1 MKRKI
6 LTVLSAIFIFVMCG
20 VLSACGDRY
29 KDMEFKIYY
38 AFSADASE
46 WYDASHGI
54 SLNYGGTDDTF
65 QIDENTGVG
74 SIYLRV
80 EIDNVKEK
88 YIDEIIV
95 TKLGTSGGVNFS
107 SATVEQD
114 EVFKVDITGNTN
126 SALRFYETNSGKT
139 YDIDL
144 SIYRSLTGIQV
155 DTSIKPA
162 VKVGDMISLMS
173 IKNLYYLPMR
183 NGQTLTNQTGVNYQ
197 ISGIGYYN
205 EANQYVEVRNQ
216 AYAYDFMS
224 ISEEGVL
231 RVNSNYIIN
240 SNEYIVRIRAVS
252 KHNPNIYA
260 EFDVYLVEE
269 QEYTPFVS
277 YTNDAT
283 NQELGY
289 SMTLY
294 KDNTDFASVDLT
306 IDTSTLLG
314 TSIYS
319 LPINT
324 IDGQI
329 SYEIAVYIDNKR
341 VELDELQEI
350 NGLLVESLNADN
362 SMLRI
367 TATNDQ
373 ISINTIK
380 IALELSGLDFSASNA
395 PAYSREITV
404 NKSVLPNNIS
414 INDELPILSDLHG
427 SMTGIIYSTNS
438 SSYQGLA
445 LTLLAVPTNANTET
459 DIYITANENVI
470 ITGSSVVS
478 SGTNTYR
485 VKSGETIYVRIRD
498 NVSNDQRITIS
509 TQVTPSIFENQSI
522 TERFVEI
529 EYTLRKVVTANSIE
543 VYSDATLNNS
553 ITNGALYIDARNN
566 TDAYLKVYY
575 TGTTLETSSISLQSS
590 NENIKFANNSNKIL
604 LNDPT
609 IERTTGL
616 TDANGTY
623 DLFRVSFPGVAS
635 VEESVITVT
644 AGDETVGVETE
655 FTVYSVYLLQ
665 EDSLVVQS
673 SSRDVTTFDDVEN
686 GHFNFAVVK
695 NQLVN
700 FEILGRVQG
709 ALSLSNSGIVNFNI
723 EVNTDYNSNYG
734 GNYNFSTDALRFNK
748 LGNSAF
754 SLTGVTGSRTTV
766 LSLTVSFYTRVNNAI
781 ELTSK
786 TIYVDVAVYDPISN
800 INISVSANEMVY
812 INEFYEEAST
822 SDITFSSYASNYSA
836 ASSSVVFSGPDGGEI
851 VKSDASQLMVE
862 FNRDLYVD
870 DTIEV
875 YLINGDEEIA
885 INDETILKLDL
896 ANILSGTLHIKLTG
910 VSDYNS
916 LTLSLTALR
925 FGAESNVS
933 VSTTILFAEHEAVD
947 GITVS
952 GDNIV
957 QNGLDSYYIYMSFID
972 VADNGSTS
980 TQFTATPYYLSNEPT
995 GLRFDDL
1002 TYELYQVQQDQD
1014 GNIMLDGD
1022 NQAIYS
1028 KVSNSRLNISIDPDT
1043 HIVTIQAYKNLGGG
1057 LFRLVLASMDSYDS
1071 ITQTYTTTYTL
1082 FISISD
1088 GTMQNKYM
1096 ISTPQDLYNI
1106 NNDLSANYV
1115 LRNNITASDI
1125 VVNGQT
1131 ISIAPI
1137 GGLNEFNGTLS
1148 GTVQNLNSDNEV
1160 ITSRYK
1166 ITLMIKNTASATDNN
1181 VYTGLFSRLGADAKI
1196 SDLDIDV
1203 NFDTSTFN
1211 STAGGSLNIGAI
1223 AGANVGGTISG
1234 VNVVL
1239 LGGSDNIIFD
1249 PSRITTTINFG
1260 GMVGLNAGY
1269 INLQNCTVSSE
1280 SQITITTNANVQH
1293 NIGMV
1298 VGTNSGEI
1306 YGSYLGKE
1314 SLNNVNYTII
1324 ANLVVVNTSFNL
1336 SPIIYMGAVAGRN
1349 SGGYIHNIIAG
1360 GLMRA
1365 GDQNANEAEGFVGG
1379 IVGYST
1385 DQAGSS
1391 ISVKGIET
1399 VAVLGMDIFGD
1410 NSRLGLAG
1418 IVGQSENSTITDVRV
1433 LASKV
1438 AFDQSDL
1445 TTYGRIVGG
1454 GTVAGII
1461 ANSTNDEIMNAS
1473 VESFIANSA
1482 SNDLF
1487 YMLHSSSNRVAGLV
1501 YISSN
1506 TNLNNSFIAANIN
1519 TNTNLS
1525 STNKIIY
1532 LTSNAN
1538 ETNVYFLG
1546 RVNNFDQVRDNIL
1559 ARDTGSGYHVVYS
1572 ENYIIDFNAS
1582 AAQEINLSDY
1592 FTATWVNESNP
1603 FYTVQSFL
1611 TESDVTSENFD
1622 SLKENLYVLSN
1633 DIYEK
1638 VQSDDTFDD
1647 TYDYYLF
1654 DSTLWTSTR
1663 EGLYIAD
1670 DEGYLVVLNDYNF
1683 NPNMTYYSVEDVN
1696 VRNYY
1701 ILDLDG
1707 KYVKNEIS
1715 NIKINT
1721 PYYELEWKTENN
1733 NWQSDVMAWTGS
1745 DTNSWDISTERN
1757 YISIYEM
1764 NFYFP
1769 YIVETDSYGNPIYDN
1784 EGNKVPLMIERPTE
1798 IQANINADYV
1808 IEINSTFI
1816 DSDYEIDNFNVTSTT
1831 IINYHNDI
1839 NNPLNNETYNRYNI
1853 VNTASTGDMP
1863 NGLVDLNVIPSNAQG
1878 GVRFEIVRGSAYA
1891 YINSQNQIV
1900 FTGVS
1905 GANPIVVRCYS
1916 LFNEELEEYVIF
1928 FTQYGLSNLVLTS
1941 NSVYEADEEGVDFE
1955 LYTHTGANS
1964 TLVSIDAENIF
1975 EGHDFATILEAGI
1988 NNYLSVQA
1996 ASDSANSV
2004 LNIVNANS
2012 TNGIMIEVANT
2023 EFEGNMVSE
2032 IIEFTLKLNLTEYF
2046 GEEYYPSN
2054 NGIDQYLDL
2063 ASSNL
2068 RVLVYKTATKVE
2080 IEAGDYSVQS
2090 NANIAFDVNLHTGYI
2105 GGENSSNYVNYTT
2118 SGNNIILNETNKDT
2132 ISLVIEAVSGQDELE
2147 DLLVRANVNNI
2158 VDLFEFDFSY
2168 TLFNGTD
2175 NETLGYT
2182 YTVGMRL
2189 KDEFDYRYIT
2199 SSIEFRLT
2207 VYGANNTNI
2216 QDSILIKY
2224 NPTELST
2231 VRIENYTATNVTN
2244 ITNYTSLI
2252 ESNTTETSI
2261 ISPGGFGGVMMIY
2274 LEPSYSNIVSA
2285 SLTST
2290 TLYVPSLGRNVS
2302 IIFEQL
2308 VRNEDGDYETV
2319 YPNNETING
2328 GINLR
2333 LVSSVD
2339 AEGNYSYNGIIY
2351 IHTQM
2356 DKFVGMSGTLDA
2368 VLNVETND
2376 GKIIEQSRTLLTE
2389 YLPGA
2394 TLSYDGLAIS
2404 TDEYLI
2410 QKDTYNNEVDI
2421 QVYGYQFNSNPNISF
2436 VWKLNAGDTT
2446 YTYDKIAVV
2455 GLDETSFEERKLSLY
2470 TYNGTT
2476 YVSCGADAVFDPD
2489 ENYYEDNRNIIIDN
2503 EGQRYNIL
2511 DYLSY
2516 RFEDDYSQVIAN
2528 PDGSYTMTV
2537 LLNVAPNIPAGFEMK
2552 ASLTLATSGSL
2563 ITSDQEDSLIFY
2575 PVDYLVNS
2583 ITSTSLTNGNL
2594 NIAYNRT
2601 SSIDFYFG
2609 TENANRDLSE
2619 EIYNKMLNDISIT
2632 NLASLFSYING
2643 SGEIVQF
2650 SDDLELHPE
2659 FSVNV
2664 VNRKLSITGHDAFYR
2679 TIEFSVHYGYVLENG
2694 QYVLKFGTMSENSL
2708 NRTLEFSF
2716 VLNIYANTTEE
2727 NAIPI
2732 YSVDDIFDP
2741 DTGACLLG
2749 EDADYI
2755 LMDDIVIDNLVP
2767 IDVNIASLDGNN
2779 KVIKI
2784 RSFAVGVD
2792 RTEYGLFANIGTYQ
2806 DVNSITQT
2814 TILKNVIVDYS
2825 EFNSSLNLTSNNITD
2840 ITFGGLVANNNGGLI
2855 YNCDV
2860 LNLGTTTK
2868 TIDIILD
2875 NSTDVNI
2882 VFGGLVGNNAGIITN
2897 SRVGRLGYTKI
2908 TANEDSETSVQV
2920 AGSAINFV
2928 IGNSSLAT
2936 GQGFVATAGGFVGNN
2951 TGTIATSYVAN
2962 TGLTNYSTAPE
2973 GTGSNYSMTAGFVG
2987 ENSGTISYSYV
2998 KALESTISETNPYST
3013 GMEIKSP
3020 TNGNVAGFVY
3030 QNSGNINNS
3039 FANTVLTS
3047 QSAYVAGFVYNNQQN
3062 GVISESYAACTLNGV
3077 DTANDASEQPFVGV
3091 SNSDELLSFGTLEN
3105 VYYLIDT
3112 SNSFI
3117 VKTEEGKDQ
3126 ATGLNQDNFND
3137 SDNLNGF
3144 VFIISNS
3151 RTERNQGVWSYYN
3164 QNNSYR
3170 ILPELTNANQ
3180 IAHSYRYLL
3189 RQEGSDYIYS
3199 NAVSYALGSINNPY
3213 IIRSV
3218 EEYNSIMLSDGTDDS
3233 MTGYVRFINNIDFAS
3248 DETAIQTRVN
3258 FTLGDI
3264 EGSTITSVEGNGMT
3278 ISGIYLDVGNSEES
3292 SIGLFANIENTYIKN
3307 LNLEFASTAETDG
3320 QFSSLS
3326 AIYSGGLAG
3335 QINNSVIIN
3344 IDLNGASTT
3353 ISGQNFAGGLA
3364 GIITGKSLIY
3374 GIDSNLSVK
3383 AVNTDTH
3390 YYMYY
3395 NEPEFNNMRASGS
3408 ITYSGNYSTYLT
3420 QLSFAGGIAGVIDI
3434 EEREYV
3440 EYNLSYINIYGNEMY
3455 DKTSIDAN
3463 ILADYAG
3470 GVAGYAGSQ
3479 TESLRLKYYVGKTNL
3494 IRGQFAVGGLF
3505 AVSSG
3510 NITASQVTAEED
3522 EQYVYDTTL
3531 GQYILDIEN
3540 GEEAQLDTANAGN
3553 LNLLETY
3560 RYGGG
3565 LIGIAINSNINST
3578 YSKVGFKVGRTIG
3591 GLIGVAVGA
3600 NVVYSYAIPYV
3611 NIDDT
3616 YLEKVGG
3623 LIGAAYGVRSGTI
3636 DRNQE
3641 VSEYIGYLTNIL
3653 GETNKTT
3660 DIQFTFSTLLLD
3672 KDDILTKN
3680 VNTNDYIN
3688 FDYVSADYG
3697 QLDGDSNGF
3706 LTSNKGSSLLYVY
3719 AGRVSAYDNIV
3730 VEGEAI
3736 VKHSNA
3742 VRADDEYI
3750 RLLYDLSEDNIE
3762 QVSTFNN
3769 IFSGWSTTYWTLNA
3783 ERYFPL
3789 LLNENVE
3796 NYIEI
3801 SNPDDFYQL
3810 INNPSGSFMIVE
3822 DIDMT
3827 DWCNNLTNSNYI
3839 FDIEFTGILIGEK
3852 EDGSIPVLSNLY
3864 LNARNSGN
3872 AGLFRQT
3879 TDATI
3884 RNITIQWGENPAD
3897 INENENGVPGSVILT
3912 NTIDTFGGVSS
3923 VDNGSLFSNLT
3934 VRIVPANDGEELSL
3948 FNSNNGSISGFGGI
3962 VGSATDSN
3970 ILNCTFSGRVDAK
3983 LVSRNQNN
3991 IIFGGIVGESDKTD
4005 ISGSDSEEE
4014 SNMSIMNSNI
4024 GINTDGRGQAEEK
4037 TVFNLSLSN
4046 SSASNAYIGG
4056 AVGHANNT
4064 AISSISVGNYSYET
4078 DYRRIQFNIT
4088 LDSSNTNNYLG
4099 GAVGQLQNSQLSS
4112 VDAITTINVS
4122 GEQQVSE
4129 GTTNWNNSIAG
4140 LVGYYSLAGS
4150 GNDSLNINNANTS
4163 ANINFLD
4170 ETSITNLYVSSGIG
4184 YAYSANSTEL
4194 NIRQSLFTGNIN
4206 SETETILEG
4215 EGAGEVEYITCTLN
4229 NVYAGGV
4236 VAFASSQSNLV
4247 LNEVMS
4253 TTDITIGGAESTTK
4267 LYAGGLVG
4275 SANVVNATNVAT
4287 TGKIVPITY
4296 YSSDSTQNE
4305 FYVGGFIGYA
4315 SSSTIRNA
4323 YSLTSILADSL
4334 THSAIQDLNINALF
4348 GGIANQINT
4357 EYVYYS
4363 SDYAL
4368 FTESSDAG
4376 YNLTAYT
4383 LTRSNVWRAD
4393 VNNGLNS
4400 SQGFWAETNVSAGTY
4415 YLPFIASLSE
4425 ALVNYGVMRQ
4435 VGSSYTYLLSAL
4447 NPIIIESATANILQ
4461 NEGDSTFTYYIL
4473 SNNIEDS
4480 AGLSFTNASGV
4491 TNGVL
4496 KGILIGGEK
4505 EYNVPVSSATTYT
4518 DPNDS
4523 TFVVTGLI
4531 PKVAKHS
4538 AISNLHIKLKS
4549 NTLYE
4554 RSNISGLI
4562 AGYNEGVIFNS
4573 SVQGIDVKLS
4583 VNNLGLITGRN
4594 AGMVSYS
4601 YSTAEIVEVSGTLS
4615 GITYENQGMILSCY
4629 FTGYINNAGSIT
4641 LAAGIIIRN
4650 IQVTGTNTYLSNF
4663 VYNSYMAGVI
4673 ELINGENSFIANSS
4687 GMNGA
4692 NNYIDSLANIESV
4705 MINSDSNT
4713 ILSTTTTANLMS
4725 ADVLSGSWYH
4735 TANKINNNYYLINKN
4750 SEIYGYNYLYPTY
4763 RVRKISSSTSTDW
4776 TNPAAFTYVDNNYQ
4790 LYTGNGVVDT
4800 SLDTTSIS
4808 DYEKVVNA
4816 LSGTENTLTPIAKQ
4830 NIMRIPHLGVL
4841 SAIQSLALDYVEEDD
4856 VFTNSN
4862 LYYVLIYDIDGRGRS
4877 TSSLQWE
4884 SVGLSKE
4891 NAEQNKFYNGSQ
4903 ASFTGFFISNKN
4915 YNFSE
4920 LTLTN
4925 SCQVSG
4931 LSSGIFANIKN
4942 AYFGFL
4948 KLGGGAE
4955 TLSNTNSEDL
4965 GTGLL
4970 GININPT
4977 IEEAD
4982 ITDNVIVNKVQFV
4995 QNTDISASGIAG
5007 GLFGTIESGNVL
5019 IKDLVTYYIDAGT
5032 NTRPAITFSEGA
5044 RVGLIAG
5051 SAESG
5056 NIKLSFTE
5064 DGLKDEENLNEEN
5077 DSLYVR
5083 FDGSNIVFAGGLFGL
5098 INNSGITIDASHDL
5112 KTESNNKI
5120 NIFTGEDG
5128 VQSLG
5133 GIVGLITGSAGNIAS
5148 ISNLTVLARQISADG
5163 TDVPLNIK
5171 VFGGLVSNLGSGT
5184 DYINNSTVL
5193 FTNCGIDL
5201 QTGLKIS
5208 SVIDTQNNVGNYF
5221 GLLSAKINGG
5231 VLNVE
5236 DYYIENGDTSI
5247 SYECSTTGEEQG
5259 TSYQSSRENTQGAGM
5274 LVGYQSNA
5282 NFTFDYVQDTE
5293 FPTLHFTN
5301 GYNLGGIVGVYL
5313 SGSIGIV
5320 KGDNSYTVNL
5330 YGTSNVGGAIGLVDD
5345 AGDSDIS
5352 NIIMEN
5358 TTVGETTVEYW
5369 NFITDETTFATLYA
5383 DSTGAI
5389 YQNRYNWGGMFG
5401 YYQKAS
5407 LQYSIKTAGAGDEII
5422 SEPVTIVNANVINVG
5437 ATSSDY
5443 IKYIYNIGGIAGRI
5457 STNTTVVNDL
5467 ENLAAGLIGPDTD
5480 IWGIRDTNKNNV
5492 FILNSIQLNNL
5503 NNSIRM
5509 INVGGIIGY
5518 AVGSDT
5524 EIEITNIKNNAE
5536 YVAGYQNVGGLLG
5549 YVGDNIVIENTL
5561 SYEEVESTPVV
5572 GDKYYSMS
5580 YDSDNNPIYTL
5591 ITYSGSTTGTLYQ
5604 LNEEESLSTTGSI
5617 SGVLNVG
5624 GAFGHFAG
5632 KKASG
5637 IWTDSSVYGNA
5648 SVGGFIGYI
5657 TNSNSNI
5664 SGNIVAKFINPDEE
5678 ATEEDDTLE
5687 VKGLY
5692 LAIVKR
5698 GTELGTTVLG
5708 YEYYIP
5714 TSVGGF
5720 IGTAEAGIIENN
5732 QVFNTVVT
5740 SANEGSIIDENDV
5753 SNANNVVIS
5762 TISNNMYEINMETTA
5777 SNPKDPNNAFEF
5789 YTYSDSGVYENNST
5803 TVFNDMTSGFGGFIG
5818 SINSN
5823 VAFAQNENADRAIET
5838 NLMQVDI
5845 EAQLGVNVGAY
5856 YGYYYASSSTQVNG
5870 VETMILMPELIGDVS
5885 INGGYNIGGII
5896 GYFSSGL
5903 NLSQYSLSNA
5913 NGSGTINIQNHSAG
5927 MYVGG
5932 IFGKLNTN
5940 QIEMEM
5946 GNSSTVQIRLYTDS
5960 SYYIGGFVGKLEFT
5974 NNSSNAGTFLGD
5986 IPENYEITS
5995 GGKDSASVAS
6005 NMGGFI
6011 GLLKLPTTSNTF
6023 TANVQGTHYYPFTI
6037 NTIENSNYYDG
6048 ETYYDV
6054 DDTSE
6059 KGSVLLVAQAYYINL
6074 DTFNIS
6080 GSSDTE
6086 LYSASAANPLNRAA
6100 HGWHKDYT
6108 AFRIIQRCIEQPT
6121 EDWDSVAVIYDAASI
6136 THVGTIENLGLTT
6149 TGLNGNIED
6158 WNTVKNIVNAE
6169 NSLLSW
6175 DTSNSNKVAKPSE
6188 DNEEAMRVYNS
6199 LKMVERIN
6207 DTTYIYNPNYI
6218 CFTVYEEEEGSPT
6231 LYSAIGI
6238 AVPEMNTDA
6247 KDESEPG
6254 YETLKDNN
6262 AGVGDYIL
6270 GAIINESPG
6279 EIFYLDMSNPNNKMQ
6294 GLTYLIYADDG
6305 TFVNYKT
6312 VGGKDKTLQ
6321 NGAKE
6326 QSYVAYFVE
6335 GYLKDADAEYGGAGD
6350 ATYSGKEPGAYFLF
6364 KSLYDNATLENTSA
6378 GDDYTYVAESSY
6390 DLPKSGSLFEVS
6402 GYSSSVA
6409 TKILENEDAVDV
6421 FGWICFGLSLV
6432 FTVASAFVTGGTSIA
6447 TSIVVQSTKKG
6458 IKYTLKKVVKS
6469 TAKSILKRAL
6479 SASGKILAVAAIGM
6493 LMIHYTTQQ
6502 VSKTMFLEQ
6511 KDQNYGVL
6519 SSSFTKLINYSNG
6532 QIDTDSDYFYQD
6544 SYGNDYNAYS
6554 STRPTD
6560 YYAHYYTAY
6569 SAEKLADGTYNN
6581 ERSLLLGRNTL
6592 TILKT
6597 PEDEADE
6604 IYTAEIKDGG
6614 YSFAVDAS
6622 GNYYFVLNTYVY
6634 DNGMYYISV
6643 DAGAISTEPTQAFFI
6658 EELVEDEAGLMV
6670 EREGE
6675 YKTNINGYVYVY
6687 GYYDATTEEYNLGNR
6702 IEGGITYSQYTSN
6715 NLKYDGTNYFT
6726 IEGTT
6731 ITENSGISPTVELQK
6746 YYQYF
6751 GENNTGNISMMKT
6764 YLEGYDYFIGAYY
6777 TAYGNPNISDTRY
6790 ATFRKTD
6797 SPTGTIGVDYLQYH
6811 YSYQTVSGEDTI
6823 VQSGTVYYQIESIT
6837 TEESLTEIIRNT
6849 YKDYNNADIS
6859 DTTQTGGVYVE
6870 MPTFNDEIHVN
6881 IYPSSLTNPYATN
6894 IDNSKDN
6901 NLYTATNSTTNSLS
6915 QTITYYYYDGG
6926 YIYEKGTGDEDDKVF
6941 VAIENTQ
6948 ITNDLYYYDYI
6959 RLNVSNGENGDIVN
6973 MSLNELSEVSNLSNY
6988 YYAADANN
6996 RLPLLD
7002 SYRYEEA
7009 EENEEG
7015 IWYQLSSQYVVNNEG
7030 LLCIQKIYY
7039 PQVVETNYN
7048 FNKFATNP
7056 SVNLYTR
7063 YRYSIINGTTQT
7075 NLQFAWPQLTDEG
7088 TTEDSS
7094 YYLIPSDLQSLRGY
7108 NGTPNTGYNTYLVE
7122 RVKITLG
7129 GGRQLSKIVS
7139 TAGGGYSGT
7148 KAGSIN
7154 IY

>member
-319 LPINT
+319 LPVNT

-380 IALELSGLDFSASNA
+380 IALELSRLDFSASNA

-800 INISVSANEMVY
+800 INISVSANEIVY

-957 QNGLDSYYIYMSFID
+957 QNGVDSYYIYMSFID

-1071 ITQTYTTTYTL
+1071 MTQTYTTTYTL

-1269 INLQNCTVSSE
+1269 INLQKCTVSSE

-1707 KYVKNEIS
+1707 KYAKNEIS

-1964 TLVSIDAENIF
+1964 TLVSINAENIF

-1996 ASDSANSV
+1996 ASDSTNSV

-2054 NGIDQYLDL
+2054 SGIDQYLDL

-2319 YPNNETING
+2319 YPNNETIDG

-2825 EFNSSLNLTSNNITD
+2825 EFNSSLNLTSNDITD

-3218 EEYNSIMLSDGTDDS
+3218 EEYNSIMLSGGTDDS

-3307 LNLEFASTAETDG
+3307 LNLEFASTQETDG

-3540 GEEAQLDTANAGN
+3540 GEETQLDTANAGN

-4267 LYAGGLVG
+4267 LYAGGLIG

-4982 ITDNVIVNKVQFV
+4982 TTDNVIVNKVQFV

-5056 NIKLSFTE
+5056 NIKLLFTE

-5077 DSLYVR
+5077 DSWYVR

-5407 LQYSIKTAGAGDEII
+5407 LQYTIKTAGAGDEII

-5467 ENLAAGLIGPDTD
+5467 ENKADIGPDTTATTS
-5480 IWGIRDTNKNNV
+5480 WGLIDTNEYALNFAALGNQINNT
-5492 FILNSIQLNNL
+5492 
-5503 NNSIRM
+5503 IRM

-5518 AVGSDT
+5518 VSGNEDGS
-5524 EIEITNIKNNAE
+5524 TNITDIKNSATTGIT
-5536 YVAGYQNVGGLLG
+5536 GYQNVGGLIG
-5549 YVGDNIVIENTL
+5549 YVGSNINVKNTL
-5561 SYEEVESTPVV
+5561 QYEILE
-5572 GDKYYSMS
+5572 D
-5580 YDSDNNPIYTL
+5580 TL
-5591 ITYSGSTTGTLYQ
+5591 IVAGNMYYKNTGTEDEPVYELYVAK
-5604 LNEEESLSTTGSI
+5604 TGDTGLYTISADSI
-5617 SGVLNVG
+5617 ATSGNVVGVLNVG
-5624 GAFGHFAG
+5624 GAFGHFTG
-5632 KKASG
+5632 NTVSG
-5637 IWTDSSVYGNA
+5637 IWTESNVYGNA
-5648 SVGGFIGYI
+5648 SVGGLIGYV
-5657 TNSNSNI
+5657 TNASSYIN
-5664 SGNIVAKFINPDEE
+5664 GNVVAKISN
-5678 ATEEDDTLE
+5678 ATSVGEPAENSEPVE
-5687 VKGLY
+5687 VKGIY
-5692 LAIVKR
+5692 LSIARI
-5698 GTELGTTVLG
+5698 TTTSTGSRELG

-5720 IGTAEAGIIENN
+5720 IGTAEAGILENN
-5732 QVFNTVVT
+5732 EVYNTNVNST
-5740 SANEGSIIDENDV
+5740 AEGTISQSTDN
-5753 SNANNVVIS
+5753 SNNVVIS
-5762 TISNNMYEINMETTA
+5762 TISNNMYTLQFSGGT
-5777 SNPKDPNNAFEF
+5777 SNPSDPNTAYEYYDFDDRQIYQNNA
-5789 YTYSDSGVYENNST
+5789 T
-5803 TVFNDMTSGFGGFIG
+5803 TDFNELASGFGGFIG
-5818 SINSN
+5818 STTSD
-5823 VAFAQNENADRAIET
+5823 VAFATHENNLVIES
-5838 NLMQVDI
+5838 NKIQVNI
-5845 EAQLGVNVGAY
+5845 EAQMGVNVGAY
-5856 YGYYYASSSTQVNG
+5856 YGTYYAHNSLTIGG
-5870 VETMILMPELIGDVS
+5870 VVKYILTPTLMGDVEVS
-5885 INGGYNIGGII
+5885 GGYNVGAII
-5896 GYFSSGL
+5896 GYYSGV
-5903 NLSQYSLSNA
+5903 NLSQYSLSEATGNGKISMQNA
-5913 NGSGTINIQNHSAG
+5913 FTG
-5927 MYVGG
+5927 MYIGG
-5932 IFGKLNTN
+5932 LFGKLVSN
-5940 QIEMEM
+5940 EVDSFVM
-5946 GNSSTVQIRLYTDS
+5946 SDRTDVS
-5960 SYYIGGFVGKLEFT
+5960 VKINVANSYYAGGLVGRLEVT
-5974 NNSSNAGTFLGD
+5974 GNASFDGSINANIAPISDT
-5986 IPENYEITS
+5986 ITAQRF
-5995 GGKDSASVAS
+5995 G
-6005 NMGGFI
+6005 
-6011 GLLKLPTTSNTF
+6011 GLLGMLKVSKSGQNIGY
-6023 TANVQGTHYYPFTI
+6023 NVTVTGEHQYAFTI
-6037 NTIENSNYYDG
+6037 NTIENSNYDDG
-6048 ETYYDV
+6048 
-6054 DDTSE
+6054 TSSFE
-6059 KGSVLLVAQAYYINL
+6059 AQQGDSAEIILSAMATYINL
-6074 DTFNIS
+6074 DTFNVS
-6080 GSSDTE
+6080 PTSNSTFYSNTANNPTRTE
-6086 LYSASAANPLNRAA
+6086 DSW
-6100 HGWHKDYT
+6100 GWARDYT
-6108 AFRIIQRCIEQPT
+6108 MFKTIQRCVPASENNG
-6121 EDWDSVAVIYDAASI
+6121 EWDAISQVYDASNITYVATINNLRLTTTPLYGQASI
-6136 THVGTIENLGLTT
+6136 WTDSKAKAEAAGLTIENNKIVKPEDEELLAAYD
-6149 TGLNGNIED
+6149 NCRIIE
-6158 WNTVKNIVNAE
+6158 
-6169 NSLLSW
+6169 SRG
-6175 DTSNSNKVAKPSE
+6175 
-6188 DNEEAMRVYNS
+6188 DNE
-6199 LKMVERIN
+6199 
-6207 DTTYIYNPNYI
+6207 YIFNPNYI
-6218 CFTVYEEEEGSPT
+6218 CYTIYEEFEGSEK

-6238 AVPEMNTDA
+6238 AEPYF
-6247 KDESEPG
+6247 DESGEYGTPT
-6254 YETLKDNN
+6254 YTET
-6262 AGVGDYIL
+6262 GGGFL
-6270 GAIINESPG
+6270 GWLSAITGWSDGPETWIPLQINYDSE
-6279 EIFYLDMSNPNNKMQ
+6279 YQ
-6294 GLTYLIYADDG
+6294 GLTYIDYDAGSNEDSG
-6305 TFVNYKT
+6305 TYKVIGKNEREYFWPTDKSTRDYFCTVDNYYRSNT
-6312 VGGKDKTLQ
+6312 DGGKDNETNPTYFMFTYFYENSTINADEHSINSAEDHFATSGSMFEVNGLVSDAYDERMKEEAKESTYPWLKPIQFVVEWAPAIIFGGVIAVKGVVKLGKTVFKKLVKKAAQQIQKVGMKKFLRNIGGKAVRTALKGAFVSILLAQSMAGDSIELQYYEIRGESIGYMSESYKREIVYENGKLKTQIDKISSNNSDVNYIYYSTTRPNDYYSKRYFVYYQ
-6321 NGAKE
+6321 NGMDGDE
-6326 QSYVAYFVE
+6326 PNYETTYLSSVE
-6335 GYLKDADAEYGGAGD
+6335 GGQIVEDDTSLFNGAIKFTYNGADAYAYEYYIYQD
-6350 ATYSGKEPGAYFLF
+6350 GAYYVLMDSIETTI
-6364 KSLYDNATLENTSA
+6364 KQVQLPIDDSLMVY
-6378 GDDYTYVAESSY
+6378 
-6390 DLPKSGSLFEVS
+6390 
-6402 GYSSSVA
+6402 
-6409 TKILENEDAVDV
+6409 
-6421 FGWICFGLSLV
+6421 
-6432 FTVASAFVTGGTSIA
+6432 
-6447 TSIVVQSTKKG
+6447 
-6458 IKYTLKKVVKS
+6458 
-6469 TAKSILKRAL
+6469 
-6479 SASGKILAVAAIGM
+6479 
-6493 LMIHYTTQQ
+6493 
-6502 VSKTMFLEQ
+6502 
-6511 KDQNYGVL
+6511 
-6519 SSSFTKLINYSNG
+6519 
-6532 QIDTDSDYFYQD
+6532 
-6544 SYGNDYNAYS
+6544 NDYVTINGY
-6554 STRPTD
+6554 
-6560 YYAHYYTAY
+6560 YYAR
-6569 SAEKLADGTYNN
+6569 GTYN
-6581 ERSLLLGRNTL
+6581 
-6592 TILKT
+6592 
-6597 PEDEADE
+6597 
-6604 IYTAEIKDGG
+6604 
-6614 YSFAVDAS
+6614 
-6622 GNYYFVLNTYVY
+6622 
-6634 DNGMYYISV
+6634 
-6643 DAGAISTEPTQAFFI
+6643 
-6658 EELVEDEAGLMV
+6658 
-6670 EREGE
+6670 
-6675 YKTNINGYVYVY
+6675 
-6687 GYYDATTEEYNLGNR
+6687 
-6702 IEGGITYSQYTSN
+6702 
-6715 NLKYDGTNYFT
+6715 GTNYEYNQNLGT
-6726 IEGTT
+6726 LDNAMIKEGDGSYS
-6731 ITENSGISPTVELQK
+6731 INGEPWSDSNGLEAENSNYNLTYSINKDRDYSKLEHNGVIQL
-6746 YYQYF
+6746 
-6751 GENNTGNISMMKT
+6751 T
-6764 YLEGYDYFIGAYY
+6764 YLDEQINYYYGYGYMKNAYY
-6777 TAYGNPNISDTRY
+6777 TANGIGIDYEDKMYGTFTYDASRSTEGLRLGIDYVVLTYTEVDEDNNPIVHRY
-6790 ATFRKTD
+6790 NYF
-6797 SPTGTIGVDYLQYH
+6797 IN
-6811 YSYQTVSGEDTI
+6811 
-6823 VQSGTVYYQIESIT
+6823 SIT
-6837 TEESLTEIIRNT
+6837 NASASNDITELANYGLADSFGSLKTL
-6849 YKDYNNADIS
+6849 
-6859 DTTQTGGVYVE
+6859 
-6870 MPTFNDEIHVN
+6870 NDEPDAGDSINVKL
-6881 IYPSSLTNPYATN
+6881 YPNSFDNPYASSITN
-6894 IDNSKDN
+6894 SQDN
-6901 NLYTATNSTTNSLS
+6901 NYYLVNKNNSGTGIQHAT
-6915 QTITYYYYDGG
+6915 TYYYYEGG
-6926 YIYEKGTGDEDDKVF
+6926 YIAINLGTEAEPELLAYQRVIDFSEYNGNDESLKVEFIPVYNSKGEMVF
-6941 VAIENTQ
+6941 YSYNRIKEYLQ
-6948 ITNDLYYYDYI
+6948 
-6959 RLNVSNGENGDIVN
+6959 NGETNMYTDDITVYTDEEDIDLSKVENQYRLIDDNILYAVISDKQIINGV
-6973 MSLNELSEVSNLSNY
+6973 LSEISISMPNTESYDFNDNKYLMN
-6988 YYAADANN
+6988 DA
-6996 RLPLLD
+6996 L
-7002 SYRYEEA
+7002 
-7009 EENEEG
+7009 
-7015 IWYQLSSQYVVNNEG
+7015 Q
-7030 LLCIQKIYY
+7030 
-7039 PQVVETNYN
+7039 
-7048 FNKFATNP
+7048 F
-7056 SVNLYTR
+7056 YTR
-7063 YRYSIINGTTQT
+7063 YKFLDSGDNFGETGWTLTLDDGNTKIFYLYVEGQT
-7075 NLQFAWPQLTDEG
+7075 NPN
-7088 TTEDSS
+7088 
-7094 YYLIPSDLQSLRGY
+7094 PGY
-7108 NGTPNTGYNTYLVE
+7108 TTYLVE
-7122 RVKITLG
+7122 GCRIILG
-7129 GGRQLSKIVS
+7129 GKFYREGTSETI
-7139 TAGGGYSGT
+7139 GG
-7148 KAGSIN
+7148 IN
-7154 IY
+7154 VAY